1 MTSRPLSQ
9 LRTTP
14 THSSPTTAQGTLDF
28 GRYSDDQLMAERE
41 RRQRQRSELSLHTDA
56 EPAAHT
62 ALASIDREVERIND
76 ELIRRARSRHP
87 SSFRRVS

>member
-28 GRYSDDQLMAERE
+28 GRYSDDQLMVERE
-41 RRQRQRSELSLHTDA
+41 RRQRQRSELSLHTEA
-56 EPAAHT
+56 
-62 ALASIDREVERIND
+62 
-76 ELIRRARSRHP
+76 
-87 SSFRRVS
+87 